1 MTVMNA
7 LLGRGGGRCCVAA
20 PPGHPGCDG
29 TGMAPLPTLKWWP
42 RPFEVGRGAA
52 PVVLSL
58 GWAWPPPLSPPPPQL
73 DFLLL
78 KCVLSPK
85 AGRLMKITI
94 SCNPISKRIPVTHA
108 YRHLWTLSLER
119 HFVWSAAHESVDENV
134 ISKFLALCYFFTKRV
149 ISKCWT
155 CLACWTIILN

>member
-1 MTVMNA
+1 MDGGGLRQCPAFDAMTVMKA
-7 LLGRGGGRCCVAA
+7 LLGGGGGRCCVAA

-29 TGMAPLPTLKWWP
+29 TGMAPYVSPYSGLSGEGR
-42 RPFEVGRGAA
+42 RPCGVKPWLGLAA
-52 PVVLSL
+52 P
-58 GWAWPPPLSPPPPQL
+58 PLPPPPQL

-119 HFVWSAAHESVDENV
+119 HFV
-134 ISKFLALCYFFTKRV
+134 
-149 ISKCWT
+149 
-155 CLACWTIILN
+155 

>member
-1 MTVMNA
+1 MF
-7 LLGRGGGRCCVAA
+7 G
-20 PPGHPGCDG
+20 
-29 TGMAPLPTLKWWP
+29 
-42 RPFEVGRGAA
+42 VGRGAA

-58 GWAWPPPLSPPPPQL
+58 DWAWPPPLSPPPPQL

-119 HFVWSAAHESVDENV
+119 HFV
-134 ISKFLALCYFFTKRV
+134 
-149 ISKCWT
+149 
-155 CLACWTIILN
+155 